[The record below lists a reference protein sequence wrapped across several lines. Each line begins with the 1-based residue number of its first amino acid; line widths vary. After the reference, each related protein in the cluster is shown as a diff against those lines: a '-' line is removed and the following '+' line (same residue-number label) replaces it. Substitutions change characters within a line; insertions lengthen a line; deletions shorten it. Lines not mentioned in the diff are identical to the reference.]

1 VLEIEKQRTYGD
13 YTSGTDDEIVSR
25 IMGIQPVTPLP
36 VPTPAPVSAET
47 TTSIPLQD
55 VISEYQNERI
65 KAGVWKASTIKDYN
79 PRFNA
84 ILQFFGNVPANT
96 ITRQQAVEFKKLL
109 SNLPPGFGRMKA
121 YKDLSGITAES
132 IAGKHEQQLD
142 LTTLRNYLQT
152 TSAVFSF
159 AVRNGYMEKNP
170 AEGLQ
175 PPKKKQ
181 AREQRQPFDES
192 DLQKLFHSKQYVKDK
207 HAKSYQF
214 WLPIL
219 GLYTGCRL
227 KELCQLYVEDVI
239 QIDGIWCLDINGN
252 KDKELKNE
260 SSERVVPLH
269 PVFVDVLDFPN
280 FVMKVKA
287 SGKERVFGDL
297 KKQNGDYGHY
307 ASKWFATYKGKAGI
321 DTTPNKKVFHSFRH
335 NFADTLFKNMVM
347 ETVIEEL
354 TGRAGKTETSR
365 RYAKGYNIKE
375 LYEVVSGKLDYP
387 VNMCHLKKSKWV
399 KT

>member
-1 VLEIEKQRTYGD
+1 LKNKGPTGI

-175 PPKKKQ
+175 PPKK
-181 AREQRQPFDES
+181 
-192 DLQKLFHSKQYVKDK
+192 
-207 HAKSYQF
+207 
-214 WLPIL
+214 
-219 GLYTGCRL
+219 
-227 KELCQLYVEDVI
+227 
-239 QIDGIWCLDINGN
+239 N
-252 KDKELKNE
+252 
-260 SSERVVPLH
+260 
-269 PVFVDVLDFPN
+269 
-280 FVMKVKA
+280 
-287 SGKERVFGDL
+287 
-297 KKQNGDYGHY
+297 
-307 ASKWFATYKGKAGI
+307 
-321 DTTPNKKVFHSFRH
+321 
-335 NFADTLFKNMVM
+335 
-347 ETVIEEL
+347 
-354 TGRAGKTETSR
+354 R
-365 RYAKGYNIKE
+365 RGAAAAIR
-375 LYEVVSGKLDYP
+375 
-387 VNMCHLKKSKWV
+387 
-399 KT
+399 